1 VPQVSELV
9 KHYIDVCNDPDALR
23 HLVNKAVDLF
33 REEQRKRRDP
43 FIEIMSRNRVIV
55 FGDIH
60 GDLDTELRI
69 LKRVSVEELRNGDTH
84 LVFLGDYVDRGPN
97 QVEVLASV
105 LKLKLEFP
113 ENVTVLRGNHEST
126 PDLRVAPHDFPDEL
140 IRRYGLRRGNELNL
154 EFEKLF
160 YIMPLTALLERS
172 VLLLHGG
179 LPTTTYDRATTIQEY
194 LGGMGPTDK
203 RIIRAEI
210 LWNDPIEREIV
221 RAPSPRGIGYL
232 FGRKLT
238 RWVIKRFKIE
248 YVIRGHEVPA
258 EGYKINH
265 DGRVITLV
273 SRVGPPYF
281 NVKATYLDLNLGRG
295 DWLKNVRRSIK
306 VAVEQVL

>member
-1 VPQVSELV
+1 MMRVSELIG
-9 KHYIDVCNDPDALR
+9 HYIDICNDPDALK
-23 HLVNKAVDLF
+23 HLVNQAVELL
-33 REEQRKRRDP
+33 REEQRRRRDP
-43 FIEIMSRNRVIV
+43 FIEISGKSRVIV
-55 FGDIH
+55 IGDIH

-69 LKRVSVEELRNGDTH
+69 LEKVSVEELRTGDTH
-84 LVFLGDYVDRGPN
+84 IVFLGDYVDRGPN
-97 QVEVLASV
+97 QVEVLTSV
-105 LKLKLEFP
+105 LKMKLEFP
-113 ENVTVLRGNHEST
+113 ESVTVLRGNHEST

-140 IRRYGLRRGNELNL
+140 IRRYGLRRGNDLNL

-160 YIMPLTALLERS
+160 YIMPLVALLERD

-194 LGGMGPTDK
+194 LGGLGPTDK

-221 RAPSPRGIGYL
+221 KAPSPRGIGYL

-238 RWVIKRFKIE
+238 RWVNKKFKIE

-265 DGRVITLV
+265 DGRVITVV

-281 NVKATYLDLNLGRG
+281 NVKATYLDLNLSRG
-295 DWLKNVRRSIK
+295 DWLRNIRRSIRI
-306 VAVEQVL
+306 AAEQTL

>member
-1 VPQVSELV
+1 MFSVSELV
-9 KHYIDVCNDPDALR
+9 KHYIDICSDPDALR
-23 HLVNKAVDLF
+23 HLVDNAIDLF
-33 REEQRKRRDP
+33 KEEQRRRRDP
-43 FIEIMSRNRVIV
+43 FIDIANRNRVIV

-60 GDLDTELRI
+60 GDLSTELRI
-69 LKRVSVEELRNGDTH
+69 LERVSVEELKRGDTH

-97 QVEVLASV
+97 QVEVLVSV

-113 ENVTVLRGNHEST
+113 DNVTVLRGNHEST

-140 IRRYGLRRGNELNL
+140 VSRYGLMKGTELNS

-179 LPTTTYDRATTIQEY
+179 LPTTTYGRATTIQEY
-194 LGGMGPTDK
+194 LGGMGPTD
-203 RIIRAEI
+203 RWIIKAEI

-238 RWVIKRFKIE
+238 RWVNKKFKIE

-258 EGYKINH
+258 EGYKVNH

-281 NVKATYLDLNLGRG
+281 NVKATYLDLNLNRNN
-295 DWLKNVRRSIK
+295 WLRNVRKSIR

>member
-1 VPQVSELV
+1 MSQVSELV
-9 KHYIDVCNDPDALR
+9 KHYIDVCSDPDALK
-23 HLVNKAVDLF
+23 HLVEEALDLF
-33 REEQRKRRDP
+33 KEEQDRRRDP
-43 FIEIMSRNRVIV
+43 FIEITNRGRVIV

-60 GDLDTELRI
+60 GDLSTELRI
-69 LKRVSVEELRNGDTH
+69 LEKVSLEELRKGDTH
-84 LVFLGDYVDRGPN
+84 IVFLGDYVDRGPN

-126 PDLRVAPHDFPDEL
+126 PDLRVSPHDFPDEL
-140 IRRYGLRRGNELNL
+140 IRRYGLRRGYELNL

-179 LPTTTYDRATTIQEY
+179 LPTTTYDRASTMQEY
-194 LGGMGPTDK
+194 LGGIGPMDK
-203 RIIRAEI
+203 RTIRAEV
-210 LWNDPIEREIV
+210 LWNDPIEREVV
-221 RAPSPRGIGYL
+221 RVPSPRGIGYL

-238 RWVIKRFKIE
+238 RWVSKKFKID

-265 DGRVITLV
+265 DGRVITIV

-281 NVKATYLDLNLGRG
+281 NVKATYLDLNLDRG

-306 VAVEQVL
+306 VAVEQAL